1 MDKNNRE
8 KRASQTEDD
17 LDEFIFEEDY
27 DSEYDD
33 PEAGFYDIEEE
44 PRRKE
49 KRKKP
54 ETGRNRGEKRERDRR
69 QAGKNAAKDK
79 ERASRSEKR
88 SGTGRG
94 PEKQSRNR
102 NSNRNRS
109 RGTGGRKKKGN
120 PVLLLVLL
128 IILLGAAFGGKLY
141 MDHYAPSKEMADLT
155 AYFGNTDDQDVP
167 VVLQDSLSEYHARL
181 IDGIYYMDIETV
193 QKVLNSRFYY
203 GQNDGLVLYTL
214 PTDIV
219 SIPVGGNSWSADG
232 GQTYTEEY
240 IPARLEGETLYLA
253 LDFVKKYTN
262 FSYEVFTEPN
272 RMQIYTQW
280 GDVQMA
286 AVKKN
291 TQVRVLGGV
300 KSEILTQV
308 SAGTQVQVLET
319 LEHWDKVKTADGFIG
334 YIENN
339 KLEEVQTVAQT
350 PVTDYAEPEYTT
362 HKLEGKVNMVWHG
375 IYGTAGNS
383 TLQSMMAQT
392 QSVNVV
398 APTWFSIMDDA
409 GDIESYAGSDYV
421 TYAHENGWKVWA
433 VVDNFNQ
440 EGVDPD
446 NFLSSLSSRQNL
458 ISQLMAQCATYG
470 IDGINVDFEQLQV
483 ESGQNFIEFIRE
495 LSVACRTNGLTLS
508 VDNYVRYDFN
518 DYYSLE
524 EQAVVADYV
533 VVMGYDEHY
542 AGSQEAGSVASI
554 SYVSHGISS
563 ALEDVPADKLI
574 NGIPFYS
581 RIWTSDADGLSSRA
595 LGMQDIQDFITAH
608 GMEKTW
614 SDADGQYYAEST
626 EEGTRYQ
633 IWVEDAESVA
643 AKLTLMQNN
652 NLAGVAEWKLG
663 FETADIWNVIA
674 SYMQTQ

>member
-1 MDKNNRE
+1 MDKNNRQS
-8 KRASQTEDD
+8 KSSRTEDD
-17 LDEFIFEEDY
+17 LDEFFFEEDY
-27 DSEYDD
+27 DGAYDD
-33 PEAGFYDIEEE
+33 SESGFYDYDIEEK
-44 PRRKE
+44 PRKE
-49 KRKKP
+49 EKKRKP
-54 ETGRNRGEKRERDRR
+54 REERDSRERKERERARGRKEAVRENRR
-69 QAGKNAAKDK
+69 TSHRAEKQNIPGGKPAKQNQNKRKNA
-79 ERASRSEKR
+79 
-88 SGTGRG
+88 
-94 PEKQSRNR
+94 
-102 NSNRNRS
+102 
-109 RGTGGRKKKGN
+109 GGRRRKGN

-128 IILLGAAFGGKLY
+128 ILLLGAALGGKLY
-141 MDHYAPSKEMADLT
+141 MDHYAPSKTMADLT
-155 AYFGNTDDQDVP
+155 DYFGNTDEQDVP
-167 VVLQDSLSEYHARL
+167 VILQDSLSEYHARL
-181 IDGIYYMDIETV
+181 IDGVYYMDIETV
-193 QKVLNSRFYY
+193 QSVLNSRFYY

-219 SIPVGGNSWSADG
+219 SIPVGGNTWSADG

-253 LDFVKKYTN
+253 LEFVKKYTN

-280 GDVQMA
+280 GDMQTA
-286 AVKKN
+286 TVKKN
-291 TQVRVLGGV
+291 TQIRVLGGV
-300 KSEILTQV
+300 KSDILTQIA
-308 SAGTQVQVLET
+308 AGSQVQVLET

-339 KLEEVQTVAQT
+339 KLQDEQTTTQT
-350 PVTDYAEPEYTT
+350 PVTDYTEPEYTT
-362 HKLEGKVNMVWHG
+362 HKLDGKVNMVWHG
-375 IYGTAGNS
+375 IFGSAGNS

-398 APTWFSIMDDA
+398 APTWFSIMDDN

-440 EGVDPD
+440 EGVDHD

-470 IDGINVDFEQLQV
+470 IDGINVDFEQLSV

-518 DYYSLE
+518 DYYGIE

-554 SYVSHGISS
+554 SYVSHGITS

-581 RIWTSDADGLSSRA
+581 RIWITDASGLSSKA

-614 SDADGQYYAEST
+614 SDADGQYYAECT
-626 EEGTRYQ
+626 EDGTKYQ
-633 IWVEDAESVA
+633 IWIEDAESVN
-643 AKLTLMQNN
+643 AKLTLMQSY

-663 FETADIWNVIA
+663 FETADIWNEIA

>member
-1 MDKNNRE
+1 MDKNNRQS
-8 KRASQTEDD
+8 KPSRTEDD
-17 LDEFIFEEDY
+17 LDEFFFEEDY
-27 DSEYDD
+27 DGAYDD
-33 PEAGFYDIEEE
+33 SESGFYDYDIEEK
-44 PRRKE
+44 PRKE
-49 KRKKP
+49 EKKRKP
-54 ETGRNRGEKRERDRR
+54 REERDSRERKERERARGRKEAVRENRR
-69 QAGKNAAKDK
+69 TSHRAEKQNIPGGKPAKQNQNKRKNA
-79 ERASRSEKR
+79 
-88 SGTGRG
+88 
-94 PEKQSRNR
+94 
-102 NSNRNRS
+102 
-109 RGTGGRKKKGN
+109 GGRRRKGN

-128 IILLGAAFGGKLY
+128 ILLLGAAFGGKLY
-141 MDHYAPSKEMADLT
+141 MDHYAPSKTMADLT
-155 AYFGNTDDQDVP
+155 DYFGNTGEQDVP
-167 VVLQDSLSEYHARL
+167 VILQDSLSEYHARL
-181 IDGIYYMDIETV
+181 IDGVYYMDIETV
-193 QKVLNSRFYY
+193 QSVLNSRFYY

-219 SIPVGGNSWSADG
+219 SIPVGGNTWSADG

-253 LDFVKKYTN
+253 LEFVKKYTN

-280 GDVQMA
+280 GDVQTA
-286 AVKKN
+286 TVKKN
-291 TQVRVLGGV
+291 TQIRVLGGV
-300 KSEILTQV
+300 KSDILTQIA
-308 SAGTQVQVLET
+308 AGSQVQVLET

-334 YIENN
+334 YIESN
-339 KLEEVQTVAQT
+339 KLQDEQTTTQT
-350 PVTDYAEPEYTT
+350 PVTDYTEPEYTT
-362 HKLEGKVNMVWHG
+362 HKLDGKVNMVWHG
-375 IYGTAGNS
+375 IFGSAGNS

-398 APTWFSIMDDA
+398 APTWFSIMDDN

-440 EGVDPD
+440 EGVDHD

-470 IDGINVDFEQLQV
+470 IDGINVDFEQLSV

-518 DYYSLE
+518 DYYGIE

-554 SYVSHGISS
+554 SYVSHGITS

-581 RIWTSDADGLSSRA
+581 RIWITDASGLSSKA

-614 SDADGQYYAEST
+614 SDADGQYYAECT
-626 EEGTRYQ
+626 EDGTKYQ
-633 IWVEDAESVA
+633 IWIEDAESMN
-643 AKLTLMQNN
+643 AKLTLMQSY

-663 FETADIWNVIA
+663 FETADIWNEIA

>member
-1 MDKNNRE
+1 MEKNNRQS
-8 KRASQTEDD
+8 KSSRTEDD
-17 LDEFIFEEDY
+17 LDEFFFEEDY
-27 DSEYDD
+27 DGAYDD
-33 PEAGFYDIEEE
+33 SESGFYDYDIEEK
-44 PRRKE
+44 PRKE
-49 KRKKP
+49 EKKRKPREERDSRERK
-54 ETGRNRGEKRERDRR
+54 ERERARGRKEPVRENRRTSHRAEKQNIPGEKPAKQNQNKR
-69 QAGKNAAKDK
+69 KNA
-79 ERASRSEKR
+79 
-88 SGTGRG
+88 
-94 PEKQSRNR
+94 
-102 NSNRNRS
+102 
-109 RGTGGRKKKGN
+109 GGRRRKGN

-128 IILLGAAFGGKLY
+128 ILLLGAAFGGKLY
-141 MDHYAPSKEMADLT
+141 MDHYAPSKTMADLT
-155 AYFGNTDDQDVP
+155 DYFGNTDEQDVP
-167 VVLQDSLSEYHARL
+167 VILQDSLSEYHARL
-181 IDGIYYMDIETV
+181 IDGVYYMDIETV
-193 QKVLNSRFYY
+193 QSVLNSRFYY
-203 GQNDGLVLYTL
+203 GQKDGLVLYTL

-219 SIPVGGNSWSADG
+219 SIPVGGNTWSGDG

-280 GDVQMA
+280 GDVQTA
-286 AVKKN
+286 TVKKN
-291 TQVRVLGGV
+291 TQIRVLGGV
-300 KSEILTQV
+300 KSDILTQIA
-308 SAGTQVQVLET
+308 AGSQVQVLET

-334 YIENN
+334 YIESN
-339 KLEEVQTVAQT
+339 KLQDEQTTTQT
-350 PVTDYAEPEYTT
+350 PVTDYTEPEYTT
-362 HKLEGKVNMVWHG
+362 HKLDGKVNMVWHG
-375 IYGTAGNS
+375 IFGSAGNS

-440 EGVDPD
+440 EGVDHD

-470 IDGINVDFEQLQV
+470 IDGINVDFEQLSV

-518 DYYSLE
+518 DYYGIE

-554 SYVSHGISS
+554 SYVSHGITS

-581 RIWTSDADGLSSRA
+581 RIWITDADGLSSKA

-614 SDADGQYYAEST
+614 SDADGQYYAECT
-626 EEGTRYQ
+626 EDGTKYQ
-633 IWVEDAESVA
+633 IWIEDAESVN
-643 AKLTLMQNN
+643 AKLTLMQSY

-663 FETADIWNVIA
+663 FETADIWNEIA

>member
-1 MDKNNRE
+1 MDKNNRQSTTS
-8 KRASQTEDD
+8 RTEND
-17 LDEFIFEEDY
+17 LDEFYFEEDY
-27 DSEYDD
+27 DGVYDD
-33 PEAGFYDIEEE
+33 PESGFYDIDDA
-44 PRRKE
+44 PRKE
-49 KRKKP
+49 EKKRSPRTGKGRAERRERKEGERTRKEPAREQARASHTDRKKAP
-54 ETGRNRGEKRERDRR
+54 
-69 QAGKNAAKDK
+69 GKNP
-79 ERASRSEKR
+79 
-88 SGTGRG
+88 G
-94 PEKQSRNR
+94 KQSR
-102 NSNRNRS
+102 S
-109 RGTGGRKKKGN
+109 RRGGAGRGRKKGH

-128 IILLGAAFGGKLY
+128 ILLLGAAFGGKLY
-141 MDHYAPSKEMADLT
+141 VDHYAPSKTMADLT

-167 VVLQDSLSEYHARL
+167 VILQDSLSEYHARL
-181 IDGIYYMDIETV
+181 IDGTCYMDIETV
-193 QKVLNSRFYY
+193 QNVLNSRFYY
-203 GQNDGLVLYTL
+203 GKNDGLVLYTL
-214 PTDIV
+214 PTDMVTIQ
-219 SIPVGGNSWSADG
+219 VGGNTWSTGD

-262 FSYEVFTEPN
+262 FSYELFTEPN

-280 GDVQMA
+280 GDVQTA
-286 AVKKN
+286 TVKKN
-291 TQVRVLGGV
+291 TQIRVLGGV
-300 KSEILTQV
+300 KSDILTQIA
-308 SAGTQVQVLET
+308 AGSQVQVLEK
-319 LEHWDKVKTADGFIG
+319 LEHWDKVKSADGFIG
-334 YIENN
+334 YIQSS
-339 KLEEVQTVAQT
+339 KLGEEQTIAQT
-350 PVTDYAEPEYTT
+350 PVTDYTEPEYTP
-362 HKLEGKVNMVWHG
+362 HKLDGKVNMVWHG
-375 IYGTAGNS
+375 IYGSAGNS

-392 QSVNVV
+392 QAVNVV

-440 EGVDPD
+440 EGVDHD

-495 LSVACRTNGLTLS
+495 LSAACRVNGLTLS

-518 DYYSLE
+518 DYYGLE

-581 RIWTSDADGLSSRA
+581 RIWISDANGLSSKA
-595 LGMQDIQDFITAH
+595 LGMEDIQNFIAEH
-608 GMEKTW
+608 NMEKTW
-614 SDADGQYYAEST
+614 SDADGQYYAECT
-626 EEGTRYQ
+626 EDGTKYQ
-633 IWVEDAESVA
+633 IWVEDADSIS
-643 AKLTLMQNN
+643 AKLTLMQSN

-663 FETADIWNVIA
+663 FETADVWNEIA